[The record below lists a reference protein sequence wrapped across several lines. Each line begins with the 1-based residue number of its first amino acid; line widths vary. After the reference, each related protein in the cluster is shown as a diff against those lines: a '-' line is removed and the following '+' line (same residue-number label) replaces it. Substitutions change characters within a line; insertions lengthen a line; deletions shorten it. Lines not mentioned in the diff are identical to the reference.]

1 MRRLALVAL
10 LSQPLAGCY
19 VTRMA
24 VYHND
29 LFNSRRP
36 VEDVLADPE
45 TPANTREA
53 LVQVRRVMHF
63 AEAQGLNTK
72 GAYRYL
78 IETKEPVV
86 SYIVQAAQADRLEF
100 KTWWFPFV
108 GSVPYIGYFEKS
120 ERDAVAADL
129 KAEGFDV
136 NETGAGAFSSLG
148 WFEDPIFSSM
158 LRRTEPDL
166 AHLFFHEL
174 THRTLWISGQP
185 EFNENLA
192 EYVATVVTAK
202 YLTESGQSGAV
213 SQYEAKR
220 KDRILFSH
228 WLKDL
233 KDELTRYYADAKG
246 KPRQTILAGKAEIFA
261 RYQKSPKKP
270 AFKVVDYVKDE
281 DWNNASLLG
290 AGLYTPDLERFAKAH
305 ACIGRVKAA
314 GVFLAALKDQAD
326 RAGDPFK
333 ALDGMCAPQPAVH

>member
-1 MRRLALVAL
+1 M

-36 VEDVLADPE
+36 VEDVLVDPG
-45 TPANTREA
+45 TPATTREA
-53 LVQVRRVMHF
+53 LIQVQRVMHF

-86 SYIVQAAQADRLEF
+86 SYIVQAADVDRLEL

-120 ERDAVAADL
+120 ERDAVAADFRA
-129 KAEGFDV
+129 KGFDV

-174 THRTLWISGQP
+174 THRTFWIAGQP

-192 EYVATVVTAK
+192 EYIATVVTAK
-202 YLTESGQSGAV
+202 YLTESGQSSAV
-213 SQYEAKR
+213 SRYEAKR
-220 KDRILFSH
+220 KDRIHFSH
-228 WLKDL
+228 WLKEL
-233 KDELTRYYADAKG
+233 KEELTRYYVEAKG
-246 KPRQTILAGKAEIFA
+246 KPRQTILDGKAEILA
-261 RYQKSPKKP
+261 RYQKPPKKP
-270 AFKVVDYVKDE
+270 AFKVLDYVKDE
-281 DWNNASLLG
+281 EWNNASLLG
-290 AGLYTPDLERFAKAH
+290 AVLYSPDLERFAKAH
-305 ACIGRVKAA
+305 ACIGKAKAA
-314 GVFLAALKDQAD
+314 GVFLAVLKDQEGH
-326 RAGDPFK
+326 AGEPFK
-333 ALDGMCAPQPAVH
+333 ALDGMCANLPAVP

>member
-1 MRRLALVAL
+1 MRSAWGIVMLATQ
-10 LSQPLAGCY
+10 LSGCY

-24 VYHND
+24 AHHND

-45 TPANTREA
+45 TPAKTKDA
-53 LVQVRRVMHF
+53 LKLVRRVMHF
-63 AEAQGLNTK
+63 AEGEGLNTK

-86 SYIVQAAQADRLEF
+86 SYIVQAAEPDRLEF
-100 KTWWFPFV
+100 KTWWFPVV
-108 GSVPYIGYFEKS
+108 GSVPYIGYFEKR

-129 KAEGFDV
+129 KAQGYDV

-158 LRRTEPDL
+158 LRRGEADL

-202 YLTESGQSGAV
+202 YLLATGQSSAIPA
-213 SQYEAKR
+213 YEAKR
-220 KDRILFSH
+220 QDRILFSH

-233 KDELTRYYADAKG
+233 KAELTKYFADVKG
-246 KPRQTILAGKAEIFA
+246 KPRSEILKGKAEIFA
-261 RYQKSPKKP
+261 KYQKAPLKP
-270 AFKVVDYVKDE
+270 AFKVADYVKDE
-281 DWNNASLLG
+281 DWNNAALLG
-290 AGLYTPDLERFAKAH
+290 ASLYAPDLERFAKAH
-305 ACIGRVKAA
+305 ACLGKDKPANE
-314 GVFLAALKDQAD
+314 FLSELKS
-326 RAGDPFK
+326 RAGDVKDPFK
-333 ALDGMCAPQPAVH
+333 ALDGMCAKAAAH